1 MRSAAIS
8 SPTDCPRCRRA
19 TATLSLEGV
28 SAVSVTYR
36 CLHCSY
42 AYEVATGDLPDI
54 VRAGILKL
62 LQVRQRGPGAGMTLV
77 VH

>member
-1 MRSAAIS
+1 M
-8 SPTDCPRCRRA
+8 
-19 TATLSLEGV
+19 EGV

-42 AYEVATGDLPDI
+42 AYEVPTCELPEI
-54 VRAGILKL
+54 VRTVILGL
-62 LQVRQRGPGAGMTLV
+62 LQARGRGPDAGMTLV